1 MSGKLTFEEANKKLE
16 KTVAGME
23 SGNLTLQQS
32 VEEYAK
38 ACELLAYCMNELE
51 TYKGEIVDINERIQ
65 KLRNGEGEF
74 NV

>member
-1 MSGKLTFEEANKKLE
+1 MSNKLTFEEANKKLE
-16 KTVAGME
+16 ATVAKME

-32 VEEYAK
+32 VEEYSK

-51 TYKGEIVDINERIQ
+51 TCKGEIVDINERIQ
-65 KLRNGEGEF
+65 KLRNREGEF

>member
-1 MSGKLTFEEANKKLE
+1 MSNKLTFEEANKKLE
-16 KTVAGME
+16 EIVAKME
-23 SGNLTLQQS
+23 SGKLTLRQS
-32 VEEYAK
+32 VEEYSK

-51 TYKGEIVDINERIQ
+51 TCKGEIVDINERIQ